1 MHLIFSFLSKLKNAK
16 EGCGVAIEI
25 YKISL
30 SLISKPS
37 KLLAVVLYL
46 SKIWFICSYLLLLF
60 NFHILNEQ
68 SPENVTIFSFFNSII
83 LPTPHLCGFL
93 IIWISSYSFLFL
105 IFNIL
110 SVSPNEHIIFLF
122 FNCNKSHIPPK
133 LFFIIISGSKVF

>member
-46 SKIWFICSYLLLLF
+46 SKI
-60 NFHILNEQ
+60 
-68 SPENVTIFSFFNSII
+68 
-83 LPTPHLCGFL
+83 
-93 IIWISSYSFLFL
+93 
-105 IFNIL
+105 
-110 SVSPNEHIIFLF
+110 
-122 FNCNKSHIPPK
+122 
-133 LFFIIISGSKVF
+133 